1 MNLLLLGS
9 GGRENTLAWRISQS
23 PKIKKLFIAPGNA
36 GTSSFGLNVNI
47 NINDFTEIKSLC
59 LEKDIDMIVVG
70 PEDPLV
76 NGITDYIL
84 NNEETRHIAVVGPQ
98 KKAAL
103 LEGSKDFAKQFME
116 KNKIPTASYKSF
128 NKNTYNDALSFIK
141 SLKPPYVLKAD
152 GLAAGKGVIIC
163 SSFQQAQQE
172 LYQMLFNSKFGDA
185 GNCVV
190 IEEFLSGIE
199 VSIFIA
205 TDGLSY
211 KILPHAK
218 DYKKIGENDKGPN
231 TGGMGAVAPV
241 PFVDEKLMERIINAI
256 IEPTISGLKNE
267 NINYQ
272 GFIFIGLMIVEDLPY
287 VIEYNVRLGDPETEV
302 IIPLIK
308 TDIID
313 IFQAICNKTL
323 NILNLEFETLCA
335 STVIL
340 ASGGYPGDY
349 EKGKSIEFSD
359 KINKDCLV
367 FHAGTKSDPN
377 GQLVTNGGRVMAV
390 TCLDNDLR
398 TSLKKCYDNIEKIKF
413 TGMYFRKDIGEDMLK
428 FTK

>member
-1 MNLLLLGS
+1 
-9 GGRENTLAWRISQS
+9 
-23 PKIKKLFIAPGNA
+23 
-36 GTSSFGLNVNI
+36 
-47 NINDFTEIKSLC
+47 
-59 LEKDIDMIVVG
+59 MIVVG